1 MFAYTMILHFV
12 IISIQVRLKF
22 ILHELIN
29 AQNAGKLIKSIYQFN
44 EKNEIRYGTNNRKR
58 GET

>member
-1 MFAYTMILHFV
+1 MILHFV